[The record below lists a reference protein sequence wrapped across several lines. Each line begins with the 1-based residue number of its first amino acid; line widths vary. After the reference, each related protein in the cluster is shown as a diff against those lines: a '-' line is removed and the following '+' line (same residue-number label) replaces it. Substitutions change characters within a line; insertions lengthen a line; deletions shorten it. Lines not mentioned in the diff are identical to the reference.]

1 MGGVAGKVVA
11 IERISR
17 AYRYMIVSEAKRHG
31 ITLLQA
37 QIILYLSEGPSDR
50 RKIMDLSRELG
61 VSQPVISDSV
71 NNLVRKGL
79 VAKETLESDKRAVRL
94 RLAERGE
101 EIARNLKKWQGE
113 AEGALKAAVDE
124 ERAGEILEALLKY
137 IASLHRRGAI
147 KVARTCMACRYLSI
161 RRSGGG
167 KSYYCRLLKLTLG
180 REGLR
185 LDCEDHRP
193 LQQLDLMIFIIV
205 LKHPI
210 VPRHPGSFSC

>member
-1 MGGVAGKVVA
+1 MSDATGKAVAA

-50 RKIMDLSRELG
+50 KKIMDLSRELG
-61 VSQPVISDSV
+61 VSQPAISESV

-79 VAKETLESDKRAVRL
+79 VAKEAAESDKRAVRL
-94 RLAERGE
+94 RLTERGE
-101 EIARNLKKWQGE
+101 EIARSLRKWQSE
-113 AEGALKAAVDE
+113 AEEALKEAVGG
-124 ERAGEILEALLKY
+124 ERAGEILEILLRY
-137 IASLHRRGAI
+137 IASLYRRGAI
-147 KVARTCMACRYLSI
+147 KVARTCMTCRYLSI
-161 RRSGGG
+161 RRSGNSE
-167 KSYYCRLLKLTLG
+167 SYYCRLLKLSLG

-193 LQQLDLMIFIIV
+193 LAIT
-205 LKHPI
+205 
-210 VPRHPGSFSC
+210 